1 MSNEDV
7 PKGLRPQVVWLL
19 AILLALTFFPLFF
32 AISTYTRTAHQRLL
46 QQQAL
51 EIAQLIKAATPP
63 VGLIEAPS
71 PQMSTLLSQ
80 RVAAIRTIEAD
91 GRTQDATRA
100 ATLIEGAPNAAAERA
115 NTAWS
120 HYGIW
125 VTLPYGDGGALAV
138 LVTTPA
144 SAFDRLDA
152 LLLLYMFIIALALL
166 AGAYF
171 IVTYRIIRPLS
182 AVSHAA
188 TRVAS
193 PARELALPAPRS
205 REFWELNNSLK
216 AMTTRLLDEETALRD
231 KIREV
236 EEATERLKVTQA
248 QLVRSERMATVGQL
262 AAGLAHEIGNPIA
275 AIIGLQDLILEGDL
289 PKEQET
295 EFLRRMRKESERI
308 NRVLRELLQFAR
320 PRSAAASATLER
332 VNVADAIEETLA
344 LVRPQPSFRHL
355 TIKTDVPPKLPLAY
369 ATHEGLTQ
377 VLLNLLLN
385 AAHACQPD
393 GEVRVSAAVQAG
405 MLELAVQDNGEG
417 VPEALRETLF
427 EPFVSG
433 KDAGHGTGLGLSVC
447 RSLVEQFG
455 AEAQALGAGSR
466 SGSIELDSSFTS
478 GARLVVR
485 LPLAR
490 DTDRE

>member
-1 MSNEDV
+1 
-7 PKGLRPQVVWLL
+7 
-19 AILLALTFFPLFF
+19 
-32 AISTYTRTAHQRLL
+32 
-46 QQQAL
+46 
-51 EIAQLIKAATPP
+51 
-63 VGLIEAPS
+63 
-71 PQMSTLLSQ
+71 
-80 RVAAIRTIEAD
+80 
-91 GRTQDATRA
+91 
-100 ATLIEGAPNAAAERA
+100 
-115 NTAWS
+115 
-120 HYGIW
+120 
-125 VTLPYGDGGALAV
+125 
-138 LVTTPA
+138 
-144 SAFDRLDA
+144 
-152 LLLLYMFIIALALL
+152 
-166 AGAYF
+166 
-171 IVTYRIIRPLS
+171 
-182 AVSHAA
+182 
-188 TRVAS
+188 
-193 PARELALPAPRS
+193 
-205 REFWELNNSLK
+205 K

-320 PRSAAASATLER
+320 PRSAAASSNLER

-355 TIKTDVPPKLPLAY
+355 TIETDVPPKLPLAY

-393 GEVRVSAAVQAG
+393 GEVRVSAAVQGG

-417 VPEALRETLF
+417 VP
-427 EPFVSG
+427 
-433 KDAGHGTGLGLSVC
+433 
-447 RSLVEQFG
+447 
-455 AEAQALGAGSR
+455 
-466 SGSIELDSSFTS
+466 
-478 GARLVVR
+478 
-485 LPLAR
+485 
-490 DTDRE
+490 